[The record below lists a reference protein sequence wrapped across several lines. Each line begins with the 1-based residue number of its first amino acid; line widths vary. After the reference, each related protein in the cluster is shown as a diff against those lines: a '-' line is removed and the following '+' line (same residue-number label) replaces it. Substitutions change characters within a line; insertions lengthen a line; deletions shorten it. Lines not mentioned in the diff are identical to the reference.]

1 MHTEPV
7 SSLNGW
13 PMKLLKPLLLLLLW
27 ITQSSQK
34 IPVYIGGFFPLS
46 PNKASVPG
54 QALLAAAELALDH
67 VNKSDVLQDYE
78 LNMIVK
84 DSKVRSEAM
93 LSRVQRRDCWH
104 ASSKFGSISVT
115 RLWQKKVQASVVLIW
130 TACNNNWRQCDD
142 VNLML
147 TSLEAVPIKES
158 LILTVLRD
166 FVRWRQEIVTST

>member
-93 LSRVQRRDCWH
+93 LSRVQKRDCWH
-104 ASSKFGSISVT
+104 ASSKFRSISVT
-115 RLWQKKVQASVVLIW
+115 QLWQKEVLASVVLDLDCLKQW
-130 TACNNNWRQCDD
+130 LTSVWWRQSD
-142 VNLML
+142 VDF
-147 TSLEAVPIKES
+147 
-158 LILTVLRD
+158 LRGC
-166 FVRWRQEIVTST
+166 SY

>member
-13 PMKLLKPLLLLLLW
+13 PMKLLEPLLLLLLW

-93 LSRVQRRDCWH
+93 LSRVQKRDCWH
-104 ASSKFGSISVT
+104 ASAKFRSISVT
-115 RLWQKKVQASVVLIW
+115 QFWQKKVQASVVLDLDCLKQW
-130 TACNNNWRQCDD
+130 LTSVWWRQSD
-142 VNLML
+142 VDF
-147 TSLEAVPIKES
+147 
-158 LILTVLRD
+158 LRGCPY
-166 FVRWRQEIVTST
+166 

>member
-13 PMKLLKPLLLLLLW
+13 PMRLLEPLLLLLLW

-34 IPVYIGGFFPLS
+34 ISIYIGGFFPLS

-84 DSKVRSEAM
+84 DSKVCSEAM
-93 LSRVQRRDCWH
+93 LSRVQKRDCWH
-104 ASSKFGSISVT
+104 ASSKFRSISVT

-130 TACNNNWRQCDD
+130 TAWNNDWRQCDD
-142 VNLML
+142 VSLML

>member
-13 PMKLLKPLLLLLLW
+13 PMKLLEPLLLLLLW

-93 LSRVQRRDCWH
+93 LSRVQKRDCWH
-104 ASSKFGSISVT
+104 ASSKFGSMSVT
-115 RLWQKKVQASVVLIW
+115 QLWQKKSPSECSSDLDCLKQW
-130 TACNNNWRQCDD
+130 
-142 VNLML
+142 L
-147 TSLEAVPIKES
+147 TSVM
-158 LILTVLRD
+158 
-166 FVRWRQEIVTST
+166 TSVWCWLP

>member
-1 MHTEPV
+1 MHTEAV

-13 PMKLLKPLLLLLLW
+13 PMKLLEPLLLLLLW

-84 DSKVRSEAM
+84 DSKVCSEAM
-93 LSRVQRRDCWH
+93 LSRVQKRDCWH
-104 ASSKFGSISVT
+104 ASSKFRSISVT
-115 RLWQKKVQASVVLIW
+115 HLWQKKVQARVVLDLDCLKQW
-130 TACNNNWRQCDD
+130 LTSVWWRQSD
-142 VNLML
+142 V
-147 TSLEAVPIKES
+147 
-158 LILTVLRD
+158 D
-166 FVRWRQEIVTST
+166 FLGGCPY

>member
-1 MHTEPV
+1 
-7 SSLNGW
+7 
-13 PMKLLKPLLLLLLW
+13 MKLLEPLLLLLLW

-84 DSKVRSEAM
+84 DSKVCSEAM
-93 LSRVQRRDCWH
+93 LSRVQKRDPGARCFNKLIVNNQTRTANQSDFRRAKNSYTTAPKNYNPHW
-104 ASSKFGSISVT
+104 K
-115 RLWQKKVQASVVLIW
+115 RWQKAVSK
-130 TACNNNWRQCDD
+130 NNEGR
-142 VNLML
+142 
-147 TSLEAVPIKES
+147 
-158 LILTVLRD
+158 
-166 FVRWRQEIVTST
+166 

>member
-1 MHTEPV
+1 MRRLE
-7 SSLNGW
+7 
-13 PMKLLKPLLLLLLW
+13 PLLLLLLW

-93 LSRVQRRDCWH
+93 LSRVQKRDC
-104 ASSKFGSISVT
+104 
-115 RLWQKKVQASVVLIW
+115 
-130 TACNNNWRQCDD
+130 
-142 VNLML
+142 
-147 TSLEAVPIKES
+147 
-158 LILTVLRD
+158 
-166 FVRWRQEIVTST
+166 

>member
-13 PMKLLKPLLLLLLW
+13 PMKRLEPLLLLLLW

-67 VNKSDVLQDYE
+67 VNKSDVLRNYE

-84 DSKVRSEAM
+84 DSKVRSEAI
-93 LSRVQRRDCWH
+93 LSRVQKRDCWH
-104 ASSKFGSISVT
+104 ASSKFGSMNVT
-115 RLWQKKVQASVVLIW
+115 QLWQKKSRRVWFWFGLLVTMTDVSV
-130 TACNNNWRQCDD
+130 
-142 VNLML
+142 M
-147 TSLEAVPIKES
+147 TSVWCWLP
-158 LILTVLRD
+158 
-166 FVRWRQEIVTST
+166 